1 MARGEPFKT
10 RRVWNETAHAYDH
23 VVVAACS
30 KCPRETVIAS
40 ASVKDRSVGFFADK
54 FRQKGWRIA
63 PRRTGDECPHC
74 VGGLTSKPRAPIS
87 SARVALSPAQ
97 RRAAFCRIAGVPRAA
112 ASPKPETPKGA
123 VMSKPVKSPALTVV
137 ADAPRQPTRDDI
149 RAILD
154 ALGDC
159 YLTEKGCYAG
169 DGSDEALSKRLNV
182 PRAWVAVERERVFGP
197 DACEDDGADRK
208 LIPVLIA
215 RADDIESRALA
226 LGVEAETLRTEIR
239 RLEGR
244 LAKRGVA

>member
-10 RRVWNETAHAYDH
+10 KRVWNETAHAYDH

-30 KCPRETVIAS
+30 KCDRTAVIAS

-74 VGGLTSKPRAPIS
+74 VGGLTSKPRAP
-87 SARVALSPAQ
+87 VALSPAQ

-123 VMSKPVKSPALTVV
+123 VMSKPVKSPVLAVV

-159 YLTEKGCYAG
+159 YLTEKNCYAG

-208 LIPVLIA
+208 LIPGLIA
-215 RADDIESRALA
+215 RA
-226 LGVEAETLRTEIR
+226 TEIEAKAMGLAEQAEALRMEVR